1 MNMMKHSLVVCPLFI
16 LLAVTPAV
24 AGMKLFTAPRE
35 TPWRMVDDAPPSAAV
50 EHASFSGT
58 ARPGEFFVFQIG
70 LLPDQ
75 DTEPLSMR
83 FSELWFSE
91 LGGDGKSI
99 PAAALRCLSL
109 GGIGADGKP
118 FSKEIRIPANTVQIL
133 WCGIETPKT
142 ASGQYRGQVIISGG
156 PKACGQVDI
165 ILNVAG
171 DPVLDQGDSVA
182 KNLSRL
188 RWLDSTVGAEPTL
201 TRPFVAVETEDRTVR
216 VLGRE
221 LTLGENGLPAQI
233 TSFFNS
239 SNTRIGK
246 QGREVLAAPFSFV
259 VETETGPMA
268 WRHAFGKL
276 EHDEL
281 AARWSAQSKAD
292 GATADITGRLDYTGS
307 GEVTV
312 TLRAMRDLA
321 PKDIRLEVPWREE
334 AARYLMGLNHRG
346 GRRPADPVTWTWDV
360 AKRQDCFWMG
370 DVNAGLMLRL
380 KGGNYVRPLVNI
392 YYKFWPLK
400 LPDSWGN
407 QGQGGVE
414 IGASAEGVVPVRAYS
429 GPRTLKA
436 GQTLTFTTE
445 LYLTP
450 FRPLDT
456 KKQWDVRFLH
466 PHTARNAEFLRETVR
481 KMDPAKGANV
491 LNIHQ
496 AHFAAPYINYP
507 YADDSFPEL
516 ARLVKQGHE
525 KGVKVRV
532 YYTTREVTQNMPE
545 LFALHSL
552 GGEVIFPGPGKEART
567 LIHPNGPHPWLVENL
582 GADFVPAWVDHIQ
595 RPGAEWDLSVI
606 TRPDSRWNNFY
617 LEGLKWM
624 VDKADLDGV
633 YIDDTALDARS
644 LRRARRILDTK
655 PGRLIDLHSWNHF
668 NQYAGFANNLTIYM
682 ELLPYLDRLWLGE
695 GFSCNEAAWDYWL
708 VEMSGLPFGLMSEM
722 LDGVN
727 PWRGLVFGETARQSW
742 SGDPRAI
749 WKAWDE
755 FGIQGT
761 EFIPF
766 YVPDNPV
773 QTGRDDVLA
782 TVYRGTDRTLVAIG
796 SWAKQSCEIV
806 PKVDWKSLGLDP
818 AKATLYAPP
827 IAGFQSEALFKPG
840 EAIFVEPGRGW
851 LLVLDETPRR
861 VTDPAE
867 LADVLVEVFWDAFD
881 SPVLAEGWKTVKTT
895 KAPVSISVL
904 ANALRIEAPANVHG
918 GIERPLPKGVRAVQ
932 VELDAE
938 TDAGQTWGPGVAL
951 VWPNGRTA
959 KINLRLEDHKFG
971 LFAGDGLNITGG
983 PVTRERPKTV
993 RIVLDA
999 HRVHFQT
1006 KAGPKWRLIASQ
1018 SRQNLEGDPIA
1029 LRLGKLAENG
1039 AWQDHGGEQGPNGAS
1054 AYRNLHVLGE

>member
-1 MNMMKHSLVVCPLFI
+1 MNVLKHSLVVCPLFL

-50 EHASFSGT
+50 GHASFSAT
-58 ARPGEFFVFQIG
+58 ARPGEFYVFQIG

-75 DTEPLSMR
+75 DTAALSVQ
-83 FSELWFSE
+83 FSELRGE
-91 LGGDGKSI
+91 GGSI
-99 PAAALRCLSL
+99 PAAALGSLSL
-109 GGIGADGKP
+109 GGIGTDGKP
-118 FSKEIRIPANTVQIL
+118 FSKEIRVPANTVQIL

-142 ASGQYRGQVIISGG
+142 ASGQYRGQVTISGG
-156 PKACGQVDI
+156 PNASGQVDI
-165 ILNVAG
+165 ILDVAG

-201 TRPFVAVETEDRTVR
+201 TRPFVAVETGDRTVR

-246 QGREVLAAPFSFV
+246 QGRPVLAAPFSFI
-259 VETETGPMA
+259 VETETGPMT

-281 AARWSAQSKAD
+281 AARWSAQSKA
-292 GATADITGRLDYTGS
+292 GGVTAEITGRLDYTGS

-312 TLRAMRDLA
+312 TLRATRELA
-321 PKDIRLEVPWREE
+321 VKDIRLEVPWREE
-334 AARYLMGLNHRG
+334 AATYFMGLNRPG
-346 GRRPADPVTWTWDV
+346 GRRPADALSWTWDV

-380 KGGNYVRPLVNI
+380 KGENYVRPLVNI

-407 QGQGGVE
+407 QGQGGVQL
-414 IGASAEGVVPVRAYS
+414 GTSAEGVVPVRAYS
-429 GPRTLKA
+429 GPRTLSA

-456 KKQWDVRFLH
+456 KKQWGVRFLH
-466 PHTARNAEFLRETVR
+466 PPAVRNADFLRETVR
-481 KMDPAKGANV
+481 QMDPAQGANV

-516 ARLVKQGHE
+516 ARLVKQSHE

-545 LFALHSL
+545 LFALHSMN
-552 GGEVIFPGPGKEART
+552 GETIFPGPGKEART

-624 VDKADLDGV
+624 VDKIDLDGV
-633 YIDDTALDARS
+633 YVDDTALDARS
-644 LRRARRILDTK
+644 LRRARRILDTR
-655 PGRLIDLHSWNHF
+655 PGRLIDLHTWNHF
-668 NQYAGFANNLTIYM
+668 NGYAGFANNLTIYM

-695 GFSCNEAAWDYWL
+695 GFNANHVAWDFWL

-722 LDGVN
+722 LDGAN
-727 PWRGLVFGETARQSW
+727 PWRGLVFGETARLGW

-749 WKAWDE
+749 WKVWDE

-766 YVPDNPV
+766 FAPENPV
-773 QTGRDDVLA
+773 TTGRDDVLA

-796 SWAKQSCEIV
+796 SWSGETREII
-806 PKVDWKSLGLDP
+806 PEVDWKALGLDP
-818 AKATLYAPP
+818 KKVALYAPP

-840 EAIFVEPGRGW
+840 EAIFVDPGRGW

-861 VTDPAE
+861 VTNPAE
-867 LADVLVEVFWDAFD
+867 LADVLVEVFREDFVA
-881 SPVLAEGWKTVKTT
+881 PILAEGWRVVKTT
-895 KAPVSISVL
+895 KAPFAVGPHSG
-904 ANALRIEAPANVHG
+904 ALHIEAPANLHG
-918 GIERPLPKGVRAVQ
+918 GIERELPKGVRAVE
-932 VELDAE
+932 VELDGG
-938 TDAGQTWGPGVAL
+938 TDGGQTWGPGIAL
-951 VWPNGRTA
+951 VWANGRAA
-959 KINLRLEDHKFG
+959 KINLRLEDRKFG
-971 LFAGDGLNITGG
+971 VVGGDGLHITGG
-983 PVTRERPKTV
+983 PVTHQRPETV
-993 RIVLDA
+993 RIVLDEQS
-999 HRVHFQT
+999 VHFLAKVDKT
-1006 KAGPKWRLIASQ
+1006 WRLIDSQ
-1018 SRQNLEGDPIA
+1018 SRNNLQDDPVA
-1029 LRLGKLAENG
+1029 VRLGKLGEYG
-1039 AWQDHGGEQGPNGAS
+1039 SWEDFPGEQGPKGKCAF
-1054 AYRNLHVLGE
+1054 RHLRVLGK